1 MLTQGSNL
9 QHRAFS
15 SFSHLSDLLEAELP
29 PSLVANRGERA
40 KRVTFIA
47 RETSGNEA
55 ETDGDGTRQGLMC
68 LLAPAKQTEKNYNS
82 QPENFCILIQG
93 QSEPKYNLVVR

>member
-1 MLTQGSNL
+1 MLPQGSNL
-9 QHRAFS
+9 QHKAFS
-15 SFSHLSDLLEAELP
+15 SFGHLSDLLEAELL

-55 ETDGDGTRQGLMC
+55 ETDGDGTRQGLMR
-68 LLAPAKQTEKNYNS
+68 LLAPAKQTEKKL
-82 QPENFCILIQG
+82 Q
-93 QSEPKYNLVVR
+93 QST

>member
-55 ETDGDGTRQGLMC
+55 ETDGDGTREGLMC
-68 LLAPAKQTEKNYNS
+68 LLAPAKQTEKKL
-82 QPENFCILIQG
+82 Q
-93 QSEPKYNLVVR
+93 QST

>member
-1 MLTQGSNL
+1 M
-9 QHRAFS
+9 
-15 SFSHLSDLLEAELP
+15 P

-55 ETDGDGTRQGLMC
+55 ETDGDGTRQGLMR
-68 LLAPAKQTEKNYNS
+68 LLAPAKQTEKKITTVNLRTFVFSYRDKAK
-82 QPENFCILIQG
+82 Q
-93 QSEPKYNLVVR
+93 KYNLVTR